1 MPRNVHPTCS
11 ATRRCSVAGLL
22 LVLVLPGLAAS
33 QAPAAVAV
41 MPDDRAGKACLDT
54 LSDASLARVTVF
66 QHAVLAD
73 TNSAIQAQIALV
85 SQHIAEAARAALGGV
100 GDSVPAGDAL
110 GVWRQSLVHLPFV
123 IVIHRD
129 GPWSWRREAGADA
142 ASSKVTAF
150 YTRVLRSIPGDSLW
164 MIFPDGYAADSVA
177 MRLDVM
183 SDNPFAFAPSML
195 ATLFPVFTGK
205 GIIRTQAALETQ
217 LTPTYPDDA
226 FADSITAKVTVDV
239 VIGTDGRAD
248 PRTLEVRQP
257 SAATLA
263 TSPKAHFYR
272 EFVDATRDVVL
283 RERFRPARIGGCMVR
298 QVAHLS
304 YDYAP
309 RKPSA
314 SR

>member
-1 MPRNVHPTCS
+1 MV
-11 ATRRCSVAGLL
+11 LL
-22 LVLVLPGLAAS
+22 LPRLAAS

-41 MPDDRAGKACLDT
+41 MPDDRAGKACLDS
-54 LSDASLARVTVF
+54 LSDASMDRVTVF

-73 TNSAIQAQIALV
+73 TNSAIQAQAALV
-85 SQHIAEAARAALGGV
+85 SQHIADAARAALGGG

-129 GPWSWRREAGADA
+129 GPWAWRRAGGADGGNA
-142 ASSKVTAF
+142 KVTAF
-150 YTRVLRSIPGDSLW
+150 YARVLRSIPADSLW
-164 MIFPDGYAADSVA
+164 MIFPDGYTADSVA

-205 GIIRTQAALETQ
+205 GIVRTQVALEAP
-217 LTPTYPDDA
+217 LTPTYPEDA
-226 FADSITAKVTVDV
+226 FADSITATVVVDV

-248 PRTLEVRQP
+248 SRTLEVRQP
-257 SAATLA
+257 SAAALA
-263 TSPKAHFYR
+263 NSPKAHFYR

-304 YDYAP
+304 YAYVP
-309 RKPSA
+309 RKPAA